1 MANGSYIKNGRLNH
15 GAKINPC
22 SVSTQNLIWPF
33 RIRFPRFPHDGKK
46 LAVTKSVSN
55 ISVSVMDADG
65 TNVKLIFRADEG
77 AVALAP
83 EWSPKDLGWWPIFN
97 SADVSITIGV
107 LIALWFLR

>member
-1 MANGSYIKNGRLNH
+1 
-15 GAKINPC
+15 
-22 SVSTQNLIWPF
+22 
-33 RIRFPRFPHDGKK
+33 
-46 LAVTKSVSN
+46 
-55 ISVSVMDADG
+55 VSVMDADG

>member
-46 LAVTKSVSN
+46 LAVAKSVSN

-83 EWSPKDLGWWPIFN
+83 EWSPKDDWIAFGTGSYFLPVPTEN
-97 SADVSITIGV
+97 
-107 LIALWFLR
+107 LIRRERL